1 MYSYYLLCSP
11 WTTAWHYLLTK
22 NVEMVYRIRSGLPRL
37 CGVAESFPSMLCLV
51 TQLCPTLCNPM
62 ACSLPGFSVH
72 RDSPGRNTR
81 VARHALLQ
89 GVFSIQGLKPVFPHY
104 RRILCHLSHQGS
116 PWSMVTLLL
125 SPSLHPSLHQ
135 TLRIW
140 EFFINVYPFDLFSLM
155 ITFLCITISLIP
167 TILCNFSTLTTLVN
181 NKTTLVTT
189 IVLKLPHNCTHLT
202 R

>member
-89 GVFSIQGLKPVFPHY
+89 GVFSIQGLKPGFPHY

-116 PWSMVTLLL
+116 PSSMVTLLL

-135 TLRIW
+135 TLRI
-140 EFFINVYPFDLFSLM
+140 
-155 ITFLCITISLIP
+155 
-167 TILCNFSTLTTLVN
+167 
-181 NKTTLVTT
+181 
-189 IVLKLPHNCTHLT
+189 
-202 R
+202 